1 MGKRSDNEQEMS
13 TQIKTE
19 FMQLW
24 DGLMTDRDAGVLVLA
39 ASNRPDKL
47 DEAVLRRFSRQYEVR
62 SMAGLQ
68 QLSCPECAALPV
80 ILSSQPH

>member
-1 MGKRSDNEQEMS
+1 MDICTCADEAEALLGKRSDNEQEMS

-39 ASNRPDKL
+39 NAFKVRTLEKK
-47 DEAVLRRFSRQYEVR
+47 EA
-62 SMAGLQ
+62 
-68 QLSCPECAALPV
+68 QLSGA
-80 ILSSQPH
+80 